1 MPVYN
6 LGHTAWASG
15 PYGKADAMQT
25 AQPERWVAVFRVND
39 VIYKVYGTKQQV
51 CDWMDRAVQTGN
63 PTSEKLKVEI
73 V

>member
-25 AQPERWVAVFRVND
+25 AQSERWVAVYKLND
-39 VIYKVYGTKQQV
+39 VVYKVYGTKQQV
-51 CDWMDRAVQTGN
+51 VNWMDHVVQTGN
-63 PTSEKLKVEI
+63 PANEKLKVEI